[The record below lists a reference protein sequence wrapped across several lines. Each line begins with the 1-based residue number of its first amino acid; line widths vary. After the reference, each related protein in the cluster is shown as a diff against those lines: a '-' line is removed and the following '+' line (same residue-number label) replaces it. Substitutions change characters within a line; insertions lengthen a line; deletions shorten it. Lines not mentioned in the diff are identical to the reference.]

1 MVTGI
6 VATALGAAGLAGQ
19 SAAATQS
26 QDAPGFAEALEKAL
40 GAVEQQQT
48 DASDLISAFVR
59 GEDVELYEVM
69 AAAEEAGLA
78 LELLVEMRNKLVD
91 AYRTIV
97 SMQV

>member
-1 MVTGI
+1 VVTGI
-6 VATALGAAGLAGQ
+6 AAAALGASGLAGQ
-19 SAAATQS
+19 SGSAI
-26 QDAPGFAEALEKAL
+26 QDPSAPGFAEVLEKAL
-40 GAVEQQQT
+40 GAVEERQA
-48 DASDLISAFVR
+48 DASDLIAAFVR
-59 GEDVELYEVM
+59 GEDVEMHQVM